1 MKNLFKKILAIG
13 LAASMTLGMA
23 VTSFAEGEVAD
34 GGDGTNVTEPVEPG
48 DVEPGDENTDPET
61 PAEPEAPA
69 AEYDAE
75 VWVNGKDVKAK
86 GDVKEDLNK
95 TAVIAL
101 ADLLAEDTAEDEK
114 PAETTS
120 STEATEA
127 PAQSEEEPAQSE
139 EEPAAQAE
147 AAESGSET
155 EGDETP
161 ATTPSTGSTTTP
173 PEEEVKVQIG
183 LSKELPEKTKYI
195 FSVLEASE
203 ENTIE
208 KAFDA
213 KFKGAKSK
221 KASVKFDKK
230 TASFKVTAGKEAG
243 AVEVWIAEYN
253 SKSKAITAY
262 TSFDVIVKT
271 APKKFTVEIPA
282 TEDAEAVAKKATVNV
297 KDEITLAVNTGEEV
311 VSEDTTYTWTVK
323 APKTVTDE
331 TAKDFY
337 TLTANG
343 KTATFAT
350 KATTSATKVDKYTIT
365 CVNDQSQKKATFTVT
380 VTNDLTTVTLAA
392 VAMDSAAEAKI
403 VKELTWGTDY
413 TATGVVDAEAYGTTD
428 KIKLFVSKEIDTEDA
443 KTWEIDTSKKAPK
456 FKLTGEKSK
465 ALTAKF
471 GKDGKITLTAKKG
484 TEAGTQAQVI
494 MVVTHNDKSIEV
506 YTMVVTMGAKAD
518 ETPVEPEEPQCNCEP
533 VEGVHQEGC
542 PLYVAPEEPE
552 EPQCNCEPVE
562 GVHQEGCPLYVAP
575 EATE

>member
-23 VTSFAEGEVAD
+23 VTSFAEDEVAD
-34 GGDGTNVTEPVEPG
+34 GGDDITVTEPA
-48 DVEPGDENTDPET
+48 EPGDENTDPET

-75 VWVNGKDVKAK
+75 VWVNGKDVKANEDK
-86 GDVKEDLNK
+86 KIEADLNK

-127 PAQSEEEPAQSE
+127 PAQSE

-262 TSFDVIVKT
+262 TSFDVIVKM

-282 TEDAEAVAKKATVNV
+282 TEEAAAVAKKATVNV

-311 VSEDTTYTWTVK
+311 VSEDATYTWTVK
-323 APKTVTDE
+323 APKTVTEE

-350 KATTSATKVDKYTIT
+350 KAVTSATKVDKYTIT
-365 CVNDQSQKKATFTVT
+365 CVNDQSQKKATFAVT
-380 VTNDLTTVTLAA
+380 VTNDLTTVTLGA
-392 VAMDSAAEAKI
+392 VAMDSAADAKI

-413 TATGVVDAEAYGTTD
+413 TATGAVATEAYSTTD
-428 KIKLFVSKEIDTEDA
+428 KVKLYISKEVDTEDA
-443 KTWEIDTSKKAPK
+443 KTWEVDTSKKTPK

-471 GKDGKITLTAKKG
+471 DKYGKITLTAKKG

-518 ETPVEPEEPQCNCEP
+518 ETPVEPEKKCTCDPAP
-533 VEGVHQEGC
+533 AEGEAHAEGC
-542 PLYVAPEEPE
+542 PLAEEAPEAGEE

-562 GVHQEGCPLYVAP
+562 GVHQEDCPLAEKAP